1 MKHLRIFLIL
11 TFVSLLIASCDDGE
25 RMRQQLADLQTRNQ
39 ADSLL
44 TDDSLALALCDYF
57 DSHGTSNERL
67 LAHYLLAR
75 TYTDMGEAPRALDEY
90 HRAVECADT
99 TAQDCDYR
107 LLAKVHGQTASLFM
121 QQMMPHEMLEE
132 MRYAAS
138 CARMANDTLLWILSM
153 ECQHSAYDMLG
164 QSDSAIAVLQ
174 SAYRTYRELGHD
186 EEAAYTASTLCIYMV
201 EREDYDKARKY
212 IDFRNTILGNQPTC
226 EDDFFNY
233 YLGLYYLGV
242 GRLDSAEIFFREILN
257 CDIDLNKK
265 EAACKGFVTLYQ
277 ERENT
282 DSVTKYVQLAY
293 QISDERFR
301 NSNAEDL
308 RKMQALYNYNRN
320 QRIAHEKTLEANHN
334 KMGMILF
341 AFLAILLFLCILAY
355 RYYKKEQ
362 IKQMETEYH
371 HLIELQEQ
379 AKFDLVK
386 MKDFEKKEILIQK
399 EQEISEYQQA
409 IDHLRSIIKADVSV
423 EPTLA
428 NTEIYQHF
436 VFLANHPLEKV
447 YKKDWT
453 ELSKIVDECLPRFR
467 STLFSRYHL
476 SDTDYRLCV
485 LIRLHFSLSE
495 IGILIGES
503 PQYISKRRK
512 SLLKYLFHQEGKPEL
527 FDRLLTK
534 IS

>member
-1 MKHLRIFLIL
+1 
-11 TFVSLLIASCDDGE
+11 
-25 RMRQQLADLQTRNQ
+25 MRQQLADLQTRNQ

-44 TDDSLALALCDYF
+44 TDDSLAIALCEYF
-57 DSHGTSNERL
+57 DRHGTPNEKM

-90 HRAVECADT
+90 HRAAECADT
-99 TAQDCDYR
+99 TSDDCDYL

-121 QQMMPHEMLEE
+121 EQMMPQEMLEE
-132 MRYAAS
+132 MQYAAS
-138 CARMANDTLLWILSM
+138 CARMANDTLLWILSI

-164 QSDSAIAVLQ
+164 QSDSAITVLK
-174 SAYRTYRELGHD
+174 SAYRTYRDFGYD
-186 EEAAYTASTLCIYMV
+186 EEATYTASTLCIYMV

-212 IDFRNTILGNQPTC
+212 IDFRNAILGNQPTT

-233 YLGLYYLGV
+233 YLGMYYLGV
-242 GRLDSAEIFFREILN
+242 GRLDSAEIYLQGLLN
-257 CDIDLNKK
+257 CAVDPNNK
-265 EAACKGFVTLYQ
+265 EAACKGLAALYKKK
-277 ERENT
+277 EDL
-282 DSVTKYVQLAY
+282 DSVAKYSMLCY

-301 NSNAEDL
+301 NSNAEEL
-308 RKMQALYNYNRN
+308 RKIHALYNYNRS
-320 QRIAHEKTLEANHN
+320 QQIAHERTLEANRN
-334 KMGMILF
+334 KMGMMSF
-341 AFLAILLFLCILAY
+341 AFLTFLLFLCILAY

-379 AKFDLVK
+379 AKFDLIK
-386 MKDFEKKEILIQK
+386 MKDYEKKEILLQK
-399 EQEISEYQQA
+399 EREISEYQQA
-409 IDHLRSIIKADVSV
+409 IDHLRSILKADVSV
-423 EPTLA
+423 EPSLA
-428 NTEIYQHF
+428 STEIYQHF
-436 VFLANHPLEKV
+436 VFIANHPLEKV
-447 YKKDWT
+447 YKKDWS
-453 ELSKIVDECLPRFR
+453 ELSKVVDEYLPKFR

-476 SDTDYRLCV
+476 SETDYHLCI

-534 IS
+534 ISWQCPETQ